1 MCKLP
6 QKQYGLKVDKSLTLK
21 RRKMK
26 KGKFNSDQIAKILME
41 FEQRKSV
48 EDISRVH
55 GVSRASFYKWRQRYG
70 GWKLAS

>member
-1 MCKLP
+1 
-6 QKQYGLKVDKSLTLK
+6 
-21 RRKMK
+21 MK

-55 GVSRASFYKWRQRYG
+55 GVSRASFYK
-70 GWKLAS
+70 